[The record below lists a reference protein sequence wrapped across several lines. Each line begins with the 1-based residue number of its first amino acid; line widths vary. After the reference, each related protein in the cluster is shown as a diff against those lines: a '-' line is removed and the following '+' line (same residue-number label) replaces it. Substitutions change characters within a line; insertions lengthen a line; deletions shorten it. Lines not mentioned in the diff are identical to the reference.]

1 MSEFSDIECRI
12 PHSSDSTLP
21 NRQAHHPR
29 PDIPPPNP
37 TALTS
42 VVVTGL
48 EDDQI
53 ITINEIDEAMLV
65 GDAPRPC
72 SGRTV
77 CELLR
82 FPDAGKGLTQAC
94 IKNAY

>member
-1 MSEFSDIECRI
+1 
-12 PHSSDSTLP
+12 
-21 NRQAHHPR
+21 
-29 PDIPPPNP
+29 
-37 TALTS
+37 
-42 VVVTGL
+42 VVTGL
-48 EDDQI
+48 EDYQI

-94 IKNAY
+94 INNAY

>member
-21 NRQAHHPR
+21 NRRAHHPR
-29 PDIPPPNP
+29 PDSPPPKS

-48 EDDQI
+48 EDYQI

-65 GDAPRPC
+65 GDAP
-72 SGRTV
+72 
-77 CELLR
+77 
-82 FPDAGKGLTQAC
+82 
-94 IKNAY
+94 